1 MSRIGRDSPGMEINV
16 PRPGQVHSGQWD
28 IPEWIILEQ
37 NSPILLLYF
46 SKIGK
51 LKCFCNKTKFFKLK
65 KFQSRQFVDYM
76 WSTHPNQPSS
86 YMYMYLHWL
95 TFRAGLLCCPER
107 LYRPFPGHFPLDM
120 PPWIFRQTFLQGQF
134 PPDIPLSLIPCSA
147 WISLHYIGYLN

>member
-1 MSRIGRDSPGMEINV
+1 MSRVRARS
-16 PRPGQVHSGQWD
+16 
-28 IPEWIILEQ
+28 IPDNETSRNELFWNNILRFYCY
-37 NSPILLLYF
+37 IF